1 LEIVEDG
8 AVLVREGLIAAV
20 GTRAEMEKLP
30 EARQLAE
37 NSNRVRDRQ

>member
-1 LEIVEDG
+1 VT
-8 AVLVREGLIAAV
+8 AACGPEAGDMLYLLDDV
-20 GTRAEMEKLP
+20 QLRRAMEKLP